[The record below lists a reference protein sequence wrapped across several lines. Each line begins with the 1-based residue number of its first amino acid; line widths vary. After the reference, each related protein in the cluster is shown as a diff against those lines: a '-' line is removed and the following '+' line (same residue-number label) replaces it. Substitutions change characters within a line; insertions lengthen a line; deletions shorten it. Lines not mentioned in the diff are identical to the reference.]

1 MKTELLRHVRNPLYW
16 TVLGGGLSVRAVLA
30 WFDRRYR
37 GGSFWARSVDYWNKF
52 GSVTLAF
59 LILLVLIRLFS
70 MDRESG
76 AWPVI
81 QSTAHGR
88 ERLFRSRLLA
98 GGAAVLCG
106 AFLLAA
112 GNLVLAAFL
121 GRGLTRVQ
129 QGTALFLRSS
139 LLAALGALGLFTA
152 AALVC
157 DALQNQ
163 PAAICACGIPFGI
176 SYFVNL
182 SAVRPFEVFWFFRYG
197 FFTELLR
204 GRALQDHPVFWLLWY
219 PLLLAGLLLLAVQK
233 RKERKER

>member
-16 TVLGGGLSVRAVLA
+16 TILGGGLFARAVLA

-37 GGSFWARSVDYWNKF
+37 SVSFWARSVDYWNKF
-52 GSVTLAF
+52 GSVTLA
-59 LILLVLIRLFS
+59 LLVLLVLIRLFS
-70 MDRESG
+70 VDRESG

-81 QSTAHGR
+81 QSTVHGR
-88 ERLFRSRLLA
+88 GRLFRSRLLA
-98 GGAAVLCG
+98 GGVAVLCA

-112 GNLVLAAFL
+112 GNLALAAFL
-121 GRGLTRVQ
+121 GRRLDRVQ
-129 QGTALFLRSS
+129 HGTALFLRSS

-157 DALQNQ
+157 DALQNH
-163 PAAICACGIPFGI
+163 PAAMCACGIPFGI
-176 SYFVNL
+176 GYFVNA

-204 GRALQDHPVFWLLWY
+204 GRALQDHPAFWLLWY